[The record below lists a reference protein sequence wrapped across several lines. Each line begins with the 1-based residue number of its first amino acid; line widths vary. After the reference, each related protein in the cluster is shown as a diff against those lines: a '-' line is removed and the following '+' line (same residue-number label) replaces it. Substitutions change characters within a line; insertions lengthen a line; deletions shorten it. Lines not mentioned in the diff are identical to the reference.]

1 MKQKNMAYSILDESN
16 SVLESFYAYC
26 DADAYVETYIRAERM
41 GRTGDTFSC
50 RLVSH
55 GTTIVLDNP
64 FSDDERNA
72 LCLAAKFCS
81 TMSTLA
87 SFRAMRTLATT
98 MRVSEQT
105 GIRCVHIR
113 QLVSNGYAV
122 RYEFGIRRLANGRDF
137 FFEKDLTKIA
147 LDFAEWLV
155 IHEPS

>member
-1 MKQKNMAYSILDESN
+1 MKQKNNAYSILDKN
-16 SVLESFYAYC
+16 NAVLESFYADC

-41 GRTGDTFSC
+41 GRTGDTFPC

-55 GTTIVLDNP
+55 GITIVPDNP

-72 LCLAAKFCS
+72 LRLAAKFCS

-98 MRVSEQT
+98 MRVSGQT
-105 GIRCVHIR
+105 GIRCVHIK

-147 LDFAEWLV
+147 LDFAEW
-155 IHEPS
+155 ITHEPR